1 MTTNEP
7 MTQERLDE
15 IEAALNDATPG
26 PWSAETR
33 GHLITHV
40 NDADGIPIGICQEC
54 TNDATYEAPNAELIA
69 HAPEYIAYLLAEV
82 ERLRARLTVDDEM
95 VERAAKA
102 LYLSDFM
109 RRNNW
114 ATEDRARV
122 SLESAKGGQIGG
134 WMSTLEDARAALHV
148 ALNPYETEEA

>member
-1 MTTNEP
+1 MSTNEP
-7 MTQERLDE
+7 VTQEQLHAIQARLN
-15 IEAALNDATPG
+15 AAARGPWEHDFCGNVDQVENQSHAISERIADNLTPG
-26 PWSAETR
+26 
-33 GHLITHV
+33 
-40 NDADGIPIGICQEC
+40 DA
-54 TNDATYEAPNAELIA
+54 ALIA
-69 HAPEYIAYLLAEV
+69 HAPTDLADLLAEV

-95 VERAAKA
+95 MERAAKA

-134 WMSTLEDARAALHV
+134 WMSTLEDARAALHA